1 MRRKLKKT
9 YYITMTAKRKNAV
22 RYIHRKVM
30 SDNVNEV
37 LAMATGCSNVN
48 PRYNYNVYS
57 ANWELIK

>member
-22 RYIHRKVM
+22 RHIHSKVL

-37 LAMATGCSNVN
+37 LAMATGCGNAN